1 MKGNWRIKVRLVKKS
16 EIKSWKNAKD
26 EGQLLNAEFIDQQG
40 SKIQGTMFKEMV
52 QVYEPILVVGTV
64 YYLWVQADA
73 SKYATTKFVGYSRID
88 GFPIFRVT
96 ALTSGDSIAAAAQW
110 ACLKHAYP
118 PISPPTPSPLI
129 MEHHERG

>member
-16 EIKSWKNAKD
+16 EIKSWKNAKG

-64 YYLWVQADA
+64 YEISQGLIKKNQAKFQKDA
-73 SKYATTKFVGYSRID
+73 SEYCY
-88 GFPIFRVT
+88 IFDRFSKVT
-96 ALTSGDSIAAAAQW
+96 AVEDDIKIPGSGLIHEQMLHKLTFSSLEQIA
-110 ACLKHAYP
+110 
-118 PISPPTPSPLI
+118 
-129 MEHHERG
+129 